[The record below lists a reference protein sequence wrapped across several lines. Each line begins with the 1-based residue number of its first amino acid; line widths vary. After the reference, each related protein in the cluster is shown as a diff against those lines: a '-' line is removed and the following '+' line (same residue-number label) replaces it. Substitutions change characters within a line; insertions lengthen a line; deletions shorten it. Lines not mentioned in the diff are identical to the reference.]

1 MRNAK
6 AYSQKAKV
14 SNLKELSDMASY
26 LKANEIYTI
35 EDLESRVS
43 TLKDT
48 VDELKVTMDTETAR
62 MKEMRKMPEY
72 VSTLQELKPI
82 VDGLQKIKFDK
93 AKAKYKAEHEKE
105 LKQYYAVR
113 RKLLEVCPDGKHD
126 QKLLDKEYT
135 ALEKAH
141 AETYAKFKA
150 IREEHRHIWEI
161 QSCVN
166 KGLGNVEQSQQKKGN
181 RKQEER

>member
-14 SNLKELSDMASY
+14 SNLKELNAMANY
-26 LKANEIYTI
+26 LKAHEIYTI

-43 TLKDT
+43 MLRDT
-48 VDELKVTMDTETAR
+48 VDNLKATMDAETAR
-62 MKEMRKMPEY
+62 MKEICKVPEY
-72 VSTLQELKPI
+72 VSILKELKPI

-105 LKQYYAVR
+105 LKQYSAVR

-126 QKLLDKEYT
+126 QKLLDKEYA
-135 ALEKAH
+135 ALEQAH

-150 IREEHRHIWEI
+150 IREEHQKIYRIH
-161 QSCVN
+161 SCVE
-166 KGLGNVEQSQQKKGN
+166 KGCNAEQPNQKKDH

>member
-93 AKAKYKAEHEKE
+93 AKA
-105 LKQYYAVR
+105 
-113 RKLLEVCPDGKHD
+113 HD
-126 QKLLDKEYT
+126 QKRAWSNGAD
-135 ALEKAH
+135 AG
-141 AETYAKFKA
+141 
-150 IREEHRHIWEI
+150 
-161 QSCVN
+161 V
-166 KGLGNVEQSQQKKGN
+166 
-181 RKQEER
+181 

>member
-1 MRNAK
+1 
-6 AYSQKAKV
+6 
-14 SNLKELSDMASY
+14 
-26 LKANEIYTI
+26 
-35 EDLESRVS
+35 
-43 TLKDT
+43 
-48 VDELKVTMDTETAR
+48 MDVETAR

-72 VSTLQELKPI
+72 VSILQELKPI

-113 RKLLEVCPDGKHD
+113 RKFLELCPDGKYY
-126 QKLLDKEYT
+126 QKLLDKEYA
-135 ALEKAH
+135 ALEQAH

-150 IREEHRHIWEI
+150 IREEYQRIYHI

-166 KGLGNVEQSQQKKGN
+166 KGLGNVEQTQQKKDN